1 MNHPGETGPRG
12 CDPEKVFE
20 LADRGAAVESLDAGE
35 EREVR
40 YHLARCRECRE
51 LYERELGLN
60 DCLSALDFSRAGS
73 RSVHRGVAMALP
85 TRSAGGRI
93 IWGLLAAFLLVAA
106 LASLELEASQAVML
120 AMGILGAF
128 WAFISSSVEVLNA
141 VVDAAGLTILLL
153 LVLGALADILIALAV
168 VLSRRRR
175 AQEA

>member
-1 MNHPGETGPRG
+1 MNHPGEAGPRG

-20 LADRGAAVESLDAGE
+20 LADRDAAVESLDAGE
-35 EREVR
+35 EREPR
-40 YHLARCRECRE
+40 DHLTRCRECRE
-51 LYERELGLN
+51 LYERELDLN
-60 DCLSALDFSRAGS
+60 AFLGSLDCSRAGS

-85 TRSAGGRI
+85 TRLAGGRI
-93 IWGLLAAFLLVAA
+93 IWGLLAAVLLVAA
-106 LASLELEASQAVML
+106 LASLEIEASQAVML
-120 AMGILGAF
+120 TMGILGVF
-128 WAFISSSVEVLNA
+128 WALIYSSVEVLNA

>member
-1 MNHPGETGPRG
+1 MSHPGESGPRG

-20 LADRGAAVESLDAGE
+20 LVDRDAAVESLDAGE

-40 YHLARCRECRE
+40 DHLAHCQECRE

-60 DCLSALDFSRAGS
+60 ACLGSLDFSRAGW

-85 TRSAGGRI
+85 TRSLGGRI
-93 IWGLLAAFLLVAA
+93 MWGLLAAVLLVTA
-106 LASLELEASQAVML
+106 LASLEFEAAQPVML
-120 AMGILGAF
+120 TMSILGAF
-128 WAFISSSVEVLNA
+128 WALISSSVEVLNA
-141 VVDAAGLTILLL
+141 IVDAAGLTLLL
-153 LVLGALADILIALAV
+153 LLILGTLADVLIALAV

>member
-1 MNHPGETGPRG
+1 MSYPGEYGPRG

-20 LADRGAAVESLDAGE
+20 LADRGAVAESLDAGE

-40 YHLARCRECRE
+40 NHLARCHECRE

-60 DCLSALDFSRAGS
+60 ACLGSLDFSWTDL

-85 TRSAGGRI
+85 TRSTVGRI
-93 IWGLLAAFLLVAA
+93 MWGLFAAMLLVTA
-106 LASLELEASQAVML
+106 LASLEFEAAQPVVL
-120 AMGILGAF
+120 TMGILGAF
-128 WAFISSSVEVLNA
+128 LALISGSVEVLSA
-141 VVDAAGLTILLL
+141 IVDAAGLTLLLL
-153 LVLGALADILIALAV
+153 LVLGTLADVLIAFAV

>member
-1 MNHPGETGPRG
+1 MNHPGEAGPRS

-20 LADRGAAVESLDAGE
+20 LADREAAESLDAGE

-40 YHLARCRECRE
+40 DHLARCGECRE
-51 LYERELGLN
+51 LYERELDLN
-60 DCLSALDFSRAGS
+60 AFLGSLDFSRAGS

-93 IWGLLAAFLLVAA
+93 IWGLLGAVLLVTA
-106 LASLELEASQAVML
+106 LASLEFEATQPVML

-128 WAFISSSVEVLNA
+128 WALISSSVEVVTA
-141 VVDAAGLTILLL
+141 IVDAAGLTILLL
-153 LVLGALADILIALAV
+153 LVLGGLADVLIALAV